1 MTGDRLK
8 DCVAIVTGGSTGI
21 GWGCAK
27 VLGRAGLR
35 VVITARTEADGRKA
49 QADLRGLGADVIY
62 VPQDV
67 AAQAD
72 WQHVTSETLKRY
84 GRLDFLVNNAG
95 ISHLSPIEDTPAD
108 TLMSL
113 VRVNLIGAYY
123 GLKHC
128 VPPIAE
134 SYDKRGFPGM
144 AVNISS
150 ILSRVGQD
158 GASAYCSTK
167 GGMAGLNK
175 AYERMLVGQQH
186 QVQVKS
192 LLPGYTMTPQVDKA
206 IGRDSP
212 LVDQLAQRIPL
223 RRWAEPEE
231 IGETLMMMLDPR
243 IQLENTELLADDGLL
258 ASWRAQTPHRCPGGR
273 VRSPEGSGRGLPC
286 RTGRGIGQP

>member
-27 VLGRAGLR
+27 VLGRAELR

-95 ISHLSPIEDTPAD
+95 ISHLRPIEDTPAD

-158 GASAYCSTK
+158 GARAPI
-167 GGMAGLNK
+167 A
-175 AYERMLVGQQH
+175 
-186 QVQVKS
+186 
-192 LLPGYTMTPQVDKA
+192 
-206 IGRDSP
+206 
-212 LVDQLAQRIPL
+212 
-223 RRWAEPEE
+223 RRRA
-231 IGETLMMMLDPR
+231 
-243 IQLENTELLADDGLL
+243 A
-258 ASWRAQTPHRCPGGR
+258 WRASTRPMNGCSSGSSTRSRSRACCPATR
-273 VRSPEGSGRGLPC
+273 
-286 RTGRGIGQP
+286 